1 MRQFFS
7 SRGWVLISSLLALF
21 TLLVL
26 AAELRDVRFLPGE
39 PLSGGETRSIQTSM
53 QGLVDELAS
62 ESTWRRIVFWV
73 LAFFLLLFIFSL
85 LSAEARKRA
94 LRTLVRIAFFA
105 WAVFYLIRNRSLLGI
120 LTPFSEGLGGDPSP
134 AAESVSP
141 SVFTPPDIPDG
152 WMYLIS
158 LVLLLGLLTLA
169 WILGRRL
176 RPLLFQTRERVPLD
190 ELAAAARASLDDLS
204 AGRDW
209 DDAVLSCYVRMNE
222 AVSRKRGLHRADDMT
237 PAEFAA
243 RLERAGLPAE
253 PVRRLTRLFE
263 SARYGAHRATT
274 RETGEAV
281 ACLTAI
287 LRYCGEAG

>member
-1 MRQFFS
+1 MRSFFS
-7 SRGWVLISSLLALF
+7 SRAWVFVLSLLALL

-26 AAELRDVRFLPGE
+26 AAELRDVRFLPGQ
-39 PLSGGETRSIQTSM
+39 PLSLGETQSIQTSVRE
-53 QGLVDELAS
+53 LVRGFINEP
-62 ESTWRRIVFWV
+62 TWKRIVFWT
-73 LAFFLLLFIFSL
+73 LAFFLLLFVFSL
-85 LSAEARKRA
+85 LSPEARKRA
-94 LRTLVRIAFFA
+94 LRTLIRIAFFA
-105 WAVFYLIRNRSLLGI
+105 WAVFYLIKNRSLFGVLA
-120 LTPFSEGLGGDPSP
+120 PFGEGFGGDPSP
-134 AAESVSP
+134 AAESVAP
-141 SVFTPPDIPDG
+141 AVFTPPDIPDS

-158 LVLLLGLLTLA
+158 LAVLLGLLALA

-176 RPLLFQTRERVPLD
+176 RPLLFRTRERVPLD

-204 AGRDW
+204 AGREW
-209 DDAVLSCYVRMNE
+209 DDAVMACYIRMSE

-281 ACLTAI
+281 SCLTEI
-287 LRYCGEAG
+287 LRFCGEAA